1 MFTAMRPPG
10 TRTRRALRQAAR
22 RTRCIASKSRAPRAA
37 NVASHWGIIGY
48 GGEVTIRWIDPAGMP
63 ASRRASPSRI
73 SIDVGVPSA
82 RSPARVN
89 TRPSDATAMRLDR
102 PILQVALD
110 FENLSRAL
118 TAAREAV
125 DGGADWIEAGT
136 PLIKSEG
143 LDAVREL
150 KKAFPGHRIVADM
163 KVMDTGAFEVEI
175 AAKAGADLVTVLGTS
190 DDDTI
195 ADAVR
200 GGEKY
205 GVEVMVDLLNV
216 PDPVARARRV
226 AELGAAAVCWHVG
239 IDMQMRGASPFEV
252 LSELARAT
260 PLPVSVA
267 GGLNSETV
275 AQAARA
281 GAQILIVGGAIT
293 KSPDIRA
300 ATTRIR
306 QAIDTQKEVATEL
319 FKRYAGAEIRDAF
332 LKVSTP
338 NISDAMQRQGALHG
352 LVPHLQ
358 DLSVRIAG
366 PAVTVVTRDGDWAK
380 PVEAIDRAGL
390 GDVIVVDAGGGTTA
404 IWGELASWSAHGRG
418 VAGVVIDGAARDID
432 DIVRLGFPV
441 FSRHVSPNAGE
452 PKGHGEIGV
461 EVVVG
466 GQRIRPGDWV
476 VGDASGLV
484 VVPRERASEI
494 ANRALDVLEHENRVR
509 EEIRR
514 GSTLGKVQK
523 LERWERV
530 G

>member
-1 MFTAMRPPG
+1 
-10 TRTRRALRQAAR
+10 
-22 RTRCIASKSRAPRAA
+22 
-37 NVASHWGIIGY
+37 
-48 GGEVTIRWIDPAGMP
+48 
-63 ASRRASPSRI
+63 
-73 SIDVGVPSA
+73 
-82 RSPARVN
+82 
-89 TRPSDATAMRLDR
+89 MRLDR
-102 PILQVALD
+102 PVLQVALD

-118 TAAREAV
+118 QAAREAV
-125 DGGADWIEAGT
+125 EGGADWIEAGT

-150 KKAFPGHRIVADM
+150 KKAFKDHRIVADM

-175 AAKAGADLVTVLGTS
+175 AAKAGADLVTVLGTA

-205 GVEVMVDLLNV
+205 GAEVVVDLLNV
-216 PDPVARARRV
+216 ADPIARTRRV

-239 IDMQMRGASPFEV
+239 IDMQMAGKTPFEV
-252 LSELARAT
+252 LGDLVTAA
-260 PLPVSVA
+260 PIPVAVA
-267 GGLNSETV
+267 GGLNSESV
-275 AQAARA
+275 ATAARA
-281 GAQILIVGGAIT
+281 GARILIVGGAIT
-293 KSPDIRA
+293 KSPDIRD
-300 ATTRIR
+300 ATRRIR
-306 QAIDTQKEVATEL
+306 QAIDTQSEVASEH
-319 FKRYAGAEIRDAF
+319 FKRFGEADVRSAF

-338 NISDAMQRQGALHG
+338 NISDALQRHGALHG
-352 LVPHLQ
+352 LHAHLPTPT
-358 DLSVRIAG
+358 SKIAG

-380 PVEAIDRAGL
+380 PVEAIDRAAA
-390 GDVIVVDAGGGTTA
+390 GDVVVVDAGGGTTA
-404 IWGELASWSAHGRG
+404 IWGELASWSAHGKG
-418 VAGVVIDGAARDID
+418 VQGVVIDGAVRDLDAILE
-432 DIVRLGFPV
+432 LGFPV

-466 GQRIRPGDWV
+466 GQRVRPGDWI

-484 VVPRERASEI
+484 VIARERVAEV
-494 ANRALDVLEHENRVR
+494 ANRSLDVLEHENRVR

>member
-1 MFTAMRPPG
+1 
-10 TRTRRALRQAAR
+10 
-22 RTRCIASKSRAPRAA
+22 
-37 NVASHWGIIGY
+37 
-48 GGEVTIRWIDPAGMP
+48 
-63 ASRRASPSRI
+63 
-73 SIDVGVPSA
+73 
-82 RSPARVN
+82 
-89 TRPSDATAMRLDR
+89 MRLER
-102 PILQVALD
+102 PVLQVALD

-118 TAAREAV
+118 QAAREAV
-125 DGGADWIEAGT
+125 DGGADWVEAGT

-150 KKAFPGHRIVADM
+150 KKAFPDQRVVADM

-175 AAKAGADLVTVLGTS
+175 AAKAGADLVTVLGAA

-205 GVEVMVDLLNV
+205 GAEVVVDLLNV
-216 PDPVARARRV
+216 PDPVARARRS
-226 AELGAAAVCWHVG
+226 ADLGAAAVCWHVG
-239 IDMQMRGASPFEV
+239 IDMQMQAKTPFER
-252 LSELARAT
+252 LETLAKGS
-260 PLPVSVA
+260 PIPVAVA

-275 AQAARA
+275 AQAVRA

-293 KSPDIRA
+293 KSPDIRE
-300 ATTRIR
+300 ATRRIR
-306 QAIDTQKEVATEL
+306 EAIETQKEVATEL
-319 FKRYAGAEIRDAF
+319 FHRYAGTEIRQAF

-338 NISDAMQRQGALHG
+338 NLSDALQRQGALHG
-352 LVPHLQ
+352 LQAYLK
-358 DLSVRIAG
+358 STSTRIAG

-380 PVEAIDRAGL
+380 PVEAIDRAAP

-404 IWGELASWSAHGRG
+404 VWGELASWSAHGRG
-418 VAGVVIDGAARDID
+418 VSGVVIDGAARDID
-432 DIVRLGFPV
+432 TILDLGFPV
-441 FSRHVSPNAGE
+441 FARHVSPNAGE

-484 VVPRERASEI
+484 VIPRERAQEL

-509 EEIRR
+509 EEIQR
-514 GSTLGKVQK
+514 GSTLSAVQK

>member
-1 MFTAMRPPG
+1 M
-10 TRTRRALRQAAR
+10 
-22 RTRCIASKSRAPRAA
+22 K
-37 NVASHWGIIGY
+37 
-48 GGEVTIRWIDPAGMP
+48 
-63 ASRRASPSRI
+63 
-73 SIDVGVPSA
+73 
-82 RSPARVN
+82 
-89 TRPSDATAMRLDR
+89 LDH
-102 PILQVALD
+102 PVLQVALD

-118 TAAREAV
+118 QAAKEAV
-125 DGGADWIEAGT
+125 DGGADWVEAGT

-150 KKAFPGHRIVADM
+150 KRAFPTCRIVADL

-175 AAKAGADLVTVLGTS
+175 AAKAGADLVTVLGAA

-205 GVEVMVDLLNV
+205 GAEVMVDLLNV
-216 PDPVARARRV
+216 ADPVARAKRS
-226 AELGAAAVCWHVG
+226 AELGAAAVCWHIG
-239 IDMQMRGASPFEV
+239 IDMQMAGKTPFAALEALAKGSPI
-252 LSELARAT
+252 
-260 PLPVSVA
+260 PVAVA

-293 KSPDIRA
+293 KSTDVA
-300 ATTRIR
+300 EATRRIR
-306 QAIDTQKEVATEL
+306 QAIETRSEVATDL
-319 FKRYAGAEIRDAF
+319 FRRVSEADIRQAF

-338 NISDAMQRQGALHG
+338 NISDALQRKGALHG
-352 LVPHLQ
+352 LLPHHT
-358 DLSVRIAG
+358 DPNFRMAG

-380 PVEAIDRAGL
+380 PVEAIDRAGP
-390 GDVIVVDAGGGTTA
+390 GDVIVVDAGSGTTA
-404 IWGELASWSAHGRG
+404 IWGELASWSAHVRK
-418 VAGVVIDGAARDID
+418 VSGVVIDGAARDID
-432 DIVRLGFPV
+432 AILALGFPV
-441 FSRHVSPNAGE
+441 FSRSISPNAGE

-466 GQRIRPGDWV
+466 GQRIRPGDWI

-484 VVPRERASEI
+484 VVPRERAQEV

-509 EEIRR
+509 EEIQR
-514 GSTLGKVQK
+514 GSTLGQVQK